1 MTAHYLK
8 TILISPSL
16 KMRKVDD
23 VIVIHGKWFIVL
35 RKQQATVESKAVQR
49 RARKDKSALDLR
61 N

>member
-1 MTAHYLK
+1 
-8 TILISPSL
+8 
-16 KMRKVDD
+16 MRKVDD